1 MKKNIHKILG
11 FALVVSL
18 GWSSCS
24 KMIEAPESGG
34 GGLTPTAPAEAETSA
49 QYDFR
54 SAIPGR
60 LIVKFSTEA
69 LRKMQL
75 RNGELRSVGVESAAS
90 QAFEKLGVGTVRR
103 FFAPSEQ
110 FAERQKAAGLD
121 RWFEVT
127 FPEGTPI
134 AFAHSLLSG
143 VNDFEIVEPFYEL
156 SKPSVSTHPLSAEEL
171 NALVAKVDDKL
182 PANDPL
188 LAKQW
193 HYHNDGS
200 LSPEARRGSD
210 INLFE
215 AWAITTGRQGVTVA
229 VVDGGVDSTHTEFAH
244 SLDLE
249 HSYNFIVDRRTQKEH
264 GKGNIYPDTDGHG
277 THVAGTI
284 AAATNNGVGV
294 SGIAGGDGTEGSGV
308 RIVSLQVY
316 GRGTESADGAKA
328 IAWAADNTSA
338 VISQN
343 SWGYTHPGPKN
354 LPAYDKEAIDY
365 FIKYAGC
372 DKDGKQLP
380 ESPMKGGVVIFA
392 AGNDGQDYRCWPAA
406 YEPVISVAS
415 FAWDH
420 SVALYS
426 NRGDWVDISAPGGDQ
441 LRFPTTAGVLSTIP
455 MDKGDRTGYGY
466 MQGTSMACPH
476 VSGVA
481 ALIVSQ
487 KGKAGYTAEQLT
499 KDLLAAVRPYNIN
512 ALNPKYSGRLGVG
525 YIDAAAALQHDGGV
539 VPKAVS
545 SCTATASY
553 HEVTVD
559 WAVATDGD
567 APMGTAF
574 AYDLYLSTKAISD
587 ANIGELTP
595 ARILGEEKKVGETL
609 THRYSALDDATKYYV
624 AVVAVDRFGHRSA
637 PAFATVETKP
647 NAAPEITAG
656 YPPEPMQ
663 IQTNSKRQFSL
674 SVSEADGHAWSFTAT
689 KPKGVS
695 VVRQGDKFNVEI
707 LPLLPPGAYNI
718 ELNLTDEYGKSQAY
732 KIEYHIVKYI
742 RPIFA
747 EDFKAIALGL
757 NEDVT
762 VPIETVLSYTE
773 GSKVS
778 VSVSSASEATASAKV
793 EDGKLVLKGQS
804 EGRTTLHVTAS
815 DGQHSVAT
823 TIEVAVLKEV
833 SGIVKMLY
841 PMPVKSHL
849 NMLFTSG
856 ISRATVTIG
865 SVRGERLLKQDVRVS
880 SLGFAKVNTS
890 SLATG
895 LYTIHVSTSR
905 GSYKGSFVKQ

>member
-1 MKKNIHKILG
+1 MKQNINKILG
-11 FALVVSL
+11 LALVASL

-24 KMIEAPESGG
+24 KMVETPESEGI
-34 GGLTPTAPAEAETSA
+34 LPTPTASAEAETSA

-54 SAIPGR
+54 SAVPGR
-60 LIVKFSTEA
+60 LIVKFSPEA
-69 LRKMQL
+69 LGKMQL
-75 RNGELRSVGVESAAS
+75 RNGELRSSGVESAAS
-90 QAFEKLGVGTVRR
+90 QAFEKLGVGTIRR

-143 VNDFEIVEPFYEL
+143 VSDFEIVEPSYEL
-156 SKPSVSTHPLSAEEL
+156 SRPSVSAHPLSAEEL
-171 NALVAKVDDKL
+171 NALVAEGDAKL

-188 LAKQW
+188 LPKQW

-200 LSPEARRGSD
+200 LSPDARRGSD

-215 AWAITTGRQGVTVA
+215 AWATTTGRPGVTVA
-229 VVDGGVDSTHTEFAH
+229 VVDGGVDSTHVEFKH

-249 HSYNFIVDRRTQKEH
+249 NSYNFIVDRRTQKEY
-264 GKGNIYPDTDGHG
+264 GRRKVYPDSDGHG

-328 IAWAADNTSA
+328 IAWSADNTTA

-372 DKDGKQLP
+372 DKDGNQLP

-392 AGNDGQDYRCWPAA
+392 AGNDGQDYRCWPSA

-441 LRFPTTAGVLSTIP
+441 IRFPEMAGVLSTIP
-455 MDKGDRTGYGY
+455 MNTGDRTGYGY

-487 KGKAGYTAEQLT
+487 KGKMGYTAEQLT

-512 ALNPKYSGRLGVG
+512 AFNPKYSGRLGVG

-539 VPKAVS
+539 APKAVT

-595 ARILGEEKKVGETL
+595 DRILGEEKKAGETL
-609 THRYSALDDATKYYV
+609 THHYSALADATKYYV

-647 NAAPEITAG
+647 NAAPTITAG
-656 YPPEPMQ
+656 YSSEP
-663 IQTNSKRQFSL
+663 IEVQTNSKRQLSL
-674 SVSEADGHAWSFTAT
+674 SVTEADGHTWSYTAT

-695 VVRQGDKFNVEI
+695 VVRQGDKLNVEI
-707 LPLLPPGAYNI
+707 LPLLAPGTYNI
-718 ELNLTDEYGKSQAY
+718 ELSLTDEYGKSQAY
-732 KIEYHIVKYI
+732 NIEYRIVKYM

-747 EDFKAIALGL
+747 DDFKAIALGL

-773 GSKVS
+773 GADVS
-778 VSVSSASEATASAKV
+778 VSVSSASESIASAKV
-793 EDGKLVLKGQS
+793 ENGTLVLKGNA
-804 EGRTTLHVTAS
+804 EGRTTLRVTAN
-815 DGQHSVAT
+815 DGRHSAST

-833 SGIVKMLY
+833 SGIVKMLF
-841 PMPVKSHL
+841 PMPVKSYL
-849 NMLFTSG
+849 NMLFAPG
-856 ISRATVTIG
+856 ISQATITIG

-880 SLGFAKVNTS
+880 SLGLAKINTS

-895 LYTIHVSTSR
+895 VYTIHVSTSQ